1 MATVNTDCPIITLTT
16 DFGLNDNY
24 AGIVKGIITYLNPCA
39 RIIDVTNNIP
49 PFNIE
54 AGKYLLETTYR
65 NFPPGT
71 VHLGIVDPGVGTKRK
86 SLVVE
91 TSDHFFV
98 GPDNG
103 LFSFLTARQIKR
115 VISITNKK
123 YFLKDVSPTFHGRDI
138 FAPIAAYLSRGVLP
152 SEFGREIKAIKRFQP
167 RKKAG
172 KRGAHAGRIIYIDRF
187 GNLVTSFKVS
197 DIPSGKREVYIDK
210 HKIGRIRGTFGVV
223 KRGQPVC
230 YVNSFGYLEIAIN
243 QGSAAEYFGVDYKS
257 GAKILIALA

>member
-1 MATVNTDCPIITLTT
+1 LATVNTDCPIITLTT

-91 TSDHFFV
+91 TSDHFFC
-98 GPDNG
+98 
-103 LFSFLTARQIKR
+103 R
-115 VISITNKK
+115 
-123 YFLKDVSPTFHGRDI
+123 
-138 FAPIAAYLSRGVLP
+138 SR
-152 SEFGREIKAIKRFQP
+152 
-167 RKKAG
+167 
-172 KRGAHAGRIIYIDRF
+172 
-187 GNLVTSFKVS
+187 
-197 DIPSGKREVYIDK
+197 
-210 HKIGRIRGTFGVV
+210 
-223 KRGQPVC
+223 
-230 YVNSFGYLEIAIN
+230 
-243 QGSAAEYFGVDYKS
+243 
-257 GAKILIALA
+257 